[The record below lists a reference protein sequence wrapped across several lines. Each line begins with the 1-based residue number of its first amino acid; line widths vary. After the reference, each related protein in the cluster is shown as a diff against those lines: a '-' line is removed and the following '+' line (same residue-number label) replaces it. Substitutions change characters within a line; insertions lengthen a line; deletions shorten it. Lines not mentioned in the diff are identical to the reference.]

1 MGTFLAP
8 AQSLGMQATRP
19 AHVYIVDDSA
29 SVRSRLVHLVS
40 SIRDVEVV
48 GEAASASEAVAGIL
62 QLRPDSVLLDL
73 NLLGSTGLEVMRK
86 VRPSAPEV
94 VFIVLTNH
102 FEKQYRDACL
112 NAGARYFLDKSRDLD
127 KVPGVIAEIAAT
139 RH

>member
-1 MGTFLAP
+1 MWAFLAP
-8 AQSLGMQATRP
+8 AQSPGMQAPRP

-86 VRPSAPEV
+86 VRPNAPEV

-112 NAGARYFLDKSRDLD
+112 NAGARY
-127 KVPGVIAEIAAT
+127 
-139 RH
+139 